1 MPHPG
6 CPSLPPLRLYL
17 YPSTKELNMKPSW
30 TWCLPVIVTMGLG
43 ACSHIDKGG
52 NTEDGAKP
60 QVSAPAGPPGD
71 AQSLTAYHWS
81 LRQAFTPQGTEDQSW
96 FLTAASRKR
105 PLQLEFADQRLAV
118 KNLCNVVT
126 TGYRTEGNRIA
137 TQRAASTLMACDDDQ
152 LMALEQKVAR
162 ILPTAKQWSVQLGE
176 GKQPARLTLT
186 FIDGTRW
193 QLDGSP
199 TAQTQYG
206 SAGERIFL
214 EVAPQR
220 TACNHPLIKDF
231 QCLRVRE
238 IRYGDNGV
246 KTSTGEWENFYSEIE
261 GYKHEPG
268 IRNVLR
274 IQRYKRQNVPA
285 DASAYAYV
293 LDMVVESE
301 RVGR

>member
-1 MPHPG
+1 M
-6 CPSLPPLRLYL
+6 
-17 YPSTKELNMKPSW
+17 
-30 TWCLPVIVTMGLG
+30 
-43 ACSHIDKGG
+43 
-52 NTEDGAKP
+52 
-60 QVSAPAGPPGD
+60 
-71 AQSLTAYHWS
+71 
-81 LRQAFTPQGTEDQSW
+81 
-96 FLTAASRKR
+96 
-105 PLQLEFADQRLAV
+105 
-118 KNLCNVVT
+118 
-126 TGYRTEGNRIA
+126 
-137 TQRAASTLMACDDDQ
+137 
-152 LMALEQKVAR
+152 
-162 ILPTAKQWSVQLGE
+162 
-176 GKQPARLTLT
+176 
-186 FIDGTRW
+186 
-193 QLDGSP
+193 
-199 TAQTQYG
+199 
-206 SAGERIFL
+206 
-214 EVAPQR
+214 APQR

>member
-1 MPHPG
+1 
-6 CPSLPPLRLYL
+6 
-17 YPSTKELNMKPSW
+17 MKPSW
-30 TWCLPVIVTMGLG
+30 TWCLPLIVTMGLG
-43 ACSHIDKGG
+43 ACSHLDNGG
-52 NTEDGAKP
+52 KADAASKAQPAPTG
-60 QVSAPAGPPGD
+60 PAGD
-71 AQSLTAYHWS
+71 ARSLTAYHWN
-81 LRQAFTPQGTEDQSW
+81 LRQAFTPQGSEDQSW
-96 FLTAASRKR
+96 FLAAGSRKQ
-105 PLQLEFADQRLAV
+105 PLQLDFADQRLAV

-126 TGYRTEGNRIA
+126 TGYSTEGNRIA

-176 GKQPARLTLT
+176 GQQPPRLTLS

-193 QLDGSP
+193 QFEGTP

-206 SAGERIFL
+206 SAGERMFL

-238 IRYGDNGV
+238 IHYGAN
-246 KTSTGEWENFYSEIE
+246 TSTGVWENFYSEIE

>member
-1 MPHPG
+1 
-6 CPSLPPLRLYL
+6 
-17 YPSTKELNMKPSW
+17 MKPSW
-30 TWCLPVIVTMGLG
+30 TWCLPLIVTMGLG
-43 ACSHIDKGG
+43 ACSHLDEGGSAGKDKPVAAPTG
-52 NTEDGAKP
+52 
-60 QVSAPAGPPGD
+60 PAGD
-71 AQSLTAYHWS
+71 ARSLTAYHWK
-81 LRQAFTPQGTEDQSW
+81 LARAFTPQGGEDQSW
-96 FLTAASRKR
+96 FLSPSLAKP
-105 PLQLEFADQRLAV
+105 PLQLDFADKRLVV
-118 KNLCNVVT
+118 KNLCNVMT
-126 TGYRTEGNRIA
+126 TGYSTEGQRIA
-137 TQRAASTLMACDDDQ
+137 TQRPASTLMACDDDQ
-152 LMALEQKVAR
+152 LMTLEQKVAR
-162 ILPTAKQWSVQLGE
+162 ILPLAKQWAVQLGQ
-176 GKQPARLTLT
+176 GSQAPRLTLS

-193 QLDGSP
+193 QLDGTP

-206 SAGERIFL
+206 GTGERIFL

-285 DASAYAYV
+285 DASAFAYV